1 MPISESIY
9 FLYDNQSSYNYG
21 VINCHV
27 DTNGLYQEEFLP
39 SRELKETTTRYNDKP
54 YLSQIKTSP
63 RVLNLTIAFEENF
76 DEDKLRSVRRWLS
89 SSIYK
94 PMSFESMPDY
104 IFYCTLIDSTPL
116 LHNGNGQGYINCTM
130 RCSDPYKYSP
140 QYISDLYD
148 LSSNPSI
155 GTPIIFSNL
164 GDIPCQP
171 QISLLKINDGDISII
186 NNSDSGKEF
195 KLSSLLDSEGIPIAS
210 SSLKNNEDLFID
222 NENEEI
228 TSSLPDTY
236 RLNNLTGDFIS
247 LPRGINNLVVK
258 GTCKIQFRY
267 QFKTR

>member
-1 MPISESIY
+1 MPISESIS
-9 FLYDNQSSYNYG
+9 FLYDNELSSDYG

-27 DTNGLYQEEFLP
+27 DTNGLYQEDFL
-39 SRELKETTTRYNDKP
+39 SSIELKEITTRRSTKP
-54 YLSQIKTSP
+54 YLVQKKALP
-63 RVLNLTIAFEENF
+63 RTLNLTIAFENSF
-76 DEDKLRSVRRWLS
+76 DEEKLRSVRRWLS
-89 SSIYK
+89 QDGYK
-94 PMSFESMPDY
+94 PMSFDSIPDH

-116 LHNGNGQGYINCTM
+116 LHNGNGQGYINCIF
-130 RCSDPYKYSP
+130 RCSDPFAYSP
-140 QYISDLYD
+140 QYLSDLYD
-148 LSSNPSI
+148 LSSNPSS
-155 GTPIIFSNL
+155 GTQIIFSNL

-195 KLSSLLDSEGIPIAS
+195 KLSSLLDSDGVIIPS

-228 TSSLPDTY
+228 TSSIPDAN

-247 LPRGINNLVVK
+247 LPRGINNLIIK

-267 QFKTR
+267 QFKMH